1 MVTSKIYVGAKV
13 QNKKGQKGEI
23 VRIITKS
30 SGYVEVLFESGS
42 KGKEMA
48 YNLVNENGEV
58 LKAAPKAKAKKATV
72 ITDADRMQ
80 MWKEKLL
87 CVNNRSMSNHYSI
100 EMCVNALNYAHSKN
114 EFYNSLITAFFNAKD
129 GKGRLSEK
137 QAYYLAKFIVE
148 KNK

>member
-1 MVTSKIYVGAKV
+1 MATSKIYVGAKV

-58 LKAAPKAKAKKATV
+58 LKAAPKARAKKTTV
-72 ITDADRMQ
+72 ITNADRMQ
-80 MWKEKLL
+80 MWKEKLMS
-87 CVNNRSMSNHYSI
+87 VNDHSMSSAYSVQ
-100 EMCVNALNYAHSKN
+100 MCVDALNYAHSDN
-114 EFYNSLITAFFNAKD
+114 EFYNSLINAFFSAKD
-129 GKGRLSEK
+129 GKGRFSEK
-137 QAYYLAKFIVE
+137 QAYYLSKFIVE
-148 KNK
+148 NNK